1 MGQVWASGGK
11 RESLHAVAEGRD
23 GALPVLEFLCIRGC
37 QQKALSVGPVQ
48 LQHKR
53 VHVMRHP
60 LAGAFLQLEDA
71 KKNGLNLVPKVAKL
85 LGRRVELEGEGFR

>member
-1 MGQVWASGGK
+1 MWASGGK

-71 KKNGLNLVPKVAKL
+71 KRNGLNLVPKVAKL